1 MIKTRF
7 FIALLLFVLQLGFSQ
22 NEKPINGTVFCNN
35 LPVQGVE
42 VINAVSKKMTT
53 TDSQG
58 RFSIAVKA
66 KDLLVFVSKTHLLK
80 KTTVEQ
86 ETIDKNNFTLSLSLK
101 AEELEEVVITK
112 IPTIQLSKDR
122 IHEEG
127 QISRSA
133 VEKAALAP
141 RVIGVNDGTIEN
153 GMNLMKV
160 GSLLLSLFKKEK
172 EPAKKSVPTI
182 EFKTLAT
189 ANYPPDFFSN
199 DLKLKP
205 DEIPLFLEFCDADP
219 KSKTIAENPNS
230 LSLMEFLFA
239 KNTEFKKL

>member
-1 MIKTRF
+1 MIKIRL
-7 FIALLLFVLQLGFSQ
+7 FIALLLFVLQIGFSQ
-22 NEKPINGTVFCNN
+22 NEKPINGIVLCNN
-35 LPVQGVE
+35 FPVQGVE
-42 VINAVSKKMTT
+42 VINAVSKKMTL

-58 RFSIAVKA
+58 HFSIAVKA

-80 KTTVEQ
+80 KATVEQ
-86 ETIDKNNFTLSLSLK
+86 KTIDKNDFTISLSLK
-101 AEELEEVVITK
+101 AEELQEVVITK
-112 IPTIQLSKDR
+112 IPTIQLNKDR

-172 EPAKKSVPTI
+172 KPAKKSVPKM
-182 EFKTLAT
+182 EFKAFAT

-199 DLKLKP
+199 HLKLKP
-205 DEIPLFLEFCDADP
+205 EEIPLFLEFCDADP
-219 KSKTIAENPNS
+219 KSRIIAENPNS
-230 LSLMEFLFA
+230 LSLMEFLIT
-239 KNTEFKKL
+239 KNIEFKKL